1 MSSLYSNIFIVLI
14 LLTIGLATILF
25 SLLSGLDQKKKMPSF
40 LLAFFLADF
49 SFDLMYRTWGMLGG
63 FEEFPRLKGL
73 NEPLAFV
80 YGPVLFL
87 YTKHLTRS
95 VLKPVHALHFIPFA
109 LCSLYVT
116 YITWTNPGG
125 EYGILDDIEFQ
136 VVKFF
141 HLMSYLVVSGIILKM
156 FEKEYKENFSLGDA
170 LDLDWLKK
178 LMIGFEGVL
187 FVSFV
192 LQLLLHYGRISSTF
206 VSAVSSILSAAIIY
220 AISYFGFRRLKSSL
234 VVDSPSEETE
244 ALKDIPENEKTSVV
258 DSSFPME
265 KYVQMLGEKM
275 EQEQLFTVPDLNL
288 QRLADAL
295 GIKSYLLTRV
305 LNEGMNQSFFD
316 YVNERR
322 VEAVKEK
329 LADPAFD
336 NFTLLTI
343 ANECGFNSK
352 STFNQIF
359 KKFTNQTPT
368 QYKKSLKSPSSEV
381 RTS

>member
-1 MSSLYSNIFIVLI
+1 
-14 LLTIGLATILF
+14 
-25 SLLSGLDQKKKMPSF
+25 MPSF

-109 LCSLYVT
+109 LCSIYVT

-136 VVKFF
+136 VIKFF
-141 HLMSYLVVSGIILKM
+141 HLMSYLVISGIILSL
-156 FEKEYKENFSLGDA
+156 FEKEYKDNFSSGEA

-187 FVSFV
+187 FISFV
-192 LQLLLHYGRISSTF
+192 LQLLMHYGRISSTV
-206 VSAVSSILSAAIIY
+206 VSGVSSVLSAAIIY
-220 AISYFGFRRLKSSL
+220 SISYFGFRRIKSSL
-234 VVDSPSEETE
+234 DTEEEVVEEKHIE
-244 ALKDIPENEKTSVV
+244 QQPEKQQVI
-258 DSSFPME
+258 DSSFPLE
-265 KYVQMLGEKM
+265 KYVELLKGKM
-275 EQEQLFTVPDLNL
+275 ETEKLFTTPDLNL

-295 GIKSYLLTRV
+295 GIKSYLLTKV
-305 LNEGMNQSFFD
+305 LNEGLNQSFFD
-316 YVNERR
+316 FVNEKR

-343 ANECGFNSK
+343 ANDCGFNSK

-359 KKFTNQTPT
+359 KKFTNQTPS
-368 QYKKSLKSPSSEV
+368 QYKKSLKSPSSEI